1 VNRLV
6 VTGADGLLGSGITS
20 STSPFRR
27 ADRQVLGFGSKELD
41 ITDATAL
48 NDTIGPGDVVINCA
62 AYTGVDAAET
72 ESDKAFAVN
81 GVGPGLLARACAN
94 KGARLLHISTA
105 YVFDGSAS
113 NPWETWS
120 PTAPLSVYG
129 RSKLAGE
136 EAARAAFPDTRIVR
150 TVWLYSGTERDF
162 PAALVRRC
170 SRGEHVAVVT
180 DQIASPTYVDDLVSA
195 LFDLVAHP
203 DPPRLLHATG
213 GGAASKFRFARAIIE
228 AAGLDVNLLRPCR
241 TSDFRDAA
249 TRPRNAVLS
258 NSSWIDCGLTPLPH
272 WRDGLRRAVRP
283 AVRDTRP

>member
-1 VNRLV
+1 MNRLV
-6 VTGADGLLGSGITS
+6 VTGANGLLGSGITRA
-20 STSPFRR
+20 TSPFRR
-27 ADRQVLGFGSKELD
+27 AGRQVLGFGSKELD
-41 ITDATAL
+41 ITDAAAL
-48 NDTIGPGDVVINCA
+48 NDAVGPGDVVINCA

-72 ESDKAFAVN
+72 EADKAFAIN

-105 YVFDGSAS
+105 YVFDGSS
-113 NPWETWS
+113 SSPWETWS
-120 PTAPLSVYG
+120 PTAPSSVYG

-136 EAARAAFPDTRIVR
+136 QAVRAALPDARIVR
-150 TVWLYSGTERDF
+150 TMWLYSGTDRDF

-195 LFDLVAHP
+195 LFDLIAHP
-203 DPPRLLHATG
+203 NPPRLLHATG
-213 GGAASKFRFARAIIE
+213 SGAASKYRFACAIIE
-228 AAGLDVNLLRPCR
+228 AAGLDADLVRPCR

-272 WRDGLRRAVRP
+272 WRDGLRRAV
-283 AVRDTRP
+283 VRDIRS

>member
-1 VNRLV
+1 M
-6 VTGADGLLGSGITS
+6 
-20 STSPFRR
+20 
-27 ADRQVLGFGSKELD
+27 
-41 ITDATAL
+41 
-48 NDTIGPGDVVINCA
+48 
-62 AYTGVDAAET
+62 
-72 ESDKAFAVN
+72 
-81 GVGPGLLARACAN
+81 
-94 KGARLLHISTA
+94 LHISTA

-203 DPPRLLHATG
+203 NPPRLLHATG

-228 AAGLDVNLLRPCR
+228 AAGLDVNLLRPCG

>member
-1 VNRLV
+1 MNRLV
-6 VTGADGLLGSGITS
+6 VTGADGLLGSGITRA
-20 STSPFRR
+20 TSPFHRT
-27 ADRQVLGFGSKELD
+27 DRQVLGFGSKELD

-48 NDTIGPGDVVINCA
+48 NDTVGPGDMVINCA

-72 ESDKAFAVN
+72 EADKAFAVN

-113 NPWETWS
+113 SPWETWS

-136 EAARAAFPDTRIVR
+136 EAARAALPDARIVR
-150 TVWLYSGTERDF
+150 TMWLYSGTDRDF

-203 DPPRLLHATG
+203 NPPRLLHATG
-213 GGAASKFRFARAIIE
+213 GGAASKYRFARAIIE
-228 AAGLDVNLLRPCR
+228 AAGLDADLLRPCR

-272 WRDGLRRAVRP
+272 WRDGLRRAVRA
-283 AVRDTRP
+283 AVRDIRP

>member
-272 WRDGLRRAVRP
+272 WRDGLRRAVSP

>member
-1 VNRLV
+1 MNRLV
-6 VTGADGLLGSGITS
+6 VTGADGLLGSGITRA
-20 STSPFRR
+20 TSPFRR

-72 ESDKAFAVN
+72 EADKAFAVN
-81 GVGPGLLARACAN
+81 GIGPGLLARTCAN

-113 NPWETWS
+113 SPWETWS
-120 PTAPLSVYG
+120 PTTPLSVYG
-129 RSKLAGE
+129 KSKLAGE
-136 EAARAAFPDTRIVR
+136 EAARAALPDARIVR
-150 TVWLYSGTERDF
+150 TMWLYSGTDRDF

-195 LFDLVAHP
+195 LVDLVAHP
-203 DPPRLLHATG
+203 NPPHLLHATG
-213 GGAASKFRFARAIIE
+213 GGAASKYRFARAIIE
-228 AAGLDVNLLRPCR
+228 AAGLDADLLRPCR
-241 TSDFRDAA
+241 TSDFQDAA

-272 WRDGLRRAVRP
+272 WRDGLRRAVRA
-283 AVRDTRP
+283 AVRDIRP